1 MFLSTVNGRYWVELV
16 DQVTADWESLRM
28 NHGIAKEFREA
39 MRSRTVVPSVAL
51 ASARFFSLRNRNA
64 DPVSTAMTLKGRV
77 QIGLGRSNQSP
88 FPEFV
93 QDYSDPGQLPRRG
106 VHHEL
111 LPAQADRFQRLA
123 SAFRPLIEAGAG
135 VWLTTRRHR
144 FNDHRSNDSYC
155 SALGSLSGYPKKSG
169 MVTVIR

>member
-39 MRSRTVVPSVAL
+39 MRCRTVIPSVAP

-64 DPVSTAMTLKGRV
+64 DPVSTAMTFKG
-77 QIGLGRSNQSP
+77 QMQTGLGRSNRSP

-93 QDYSDPGQLPRRG
+93 QDYTILANYHG
-106 VHHEL
+106 VEFTTSCYPHR
-111 LPAQADRFQRLA
+111 QVG
-123 SAFRPLIEAGAG
+123 FRA
-135 VWLTTRRHR
+135 
-144 FNDHRSNDSYC
+144 
-155 SALGSLSGYPKKSG
+155 
-169 MVTVIR
+169 

>member
-28 NHGIAKEFREA
+28 NHGIAREFREA
-39 MRSRTVVPSVAL
+39 LRCRMVLPPVAL

-64 DPVSTAMTLKGRV
+64 DPVSTAKTFKGRV

-93 QDYSDPGQLPRRG
+93 QDYTILATYLG
-106 VHHEL
+106 VE
-111 LPAQADRFQRLA
+111 F
-123 SAFRPLIEAGAG
+123 
-135 VWLTTRRHR
+135 TTSCYPHR
-144 FNDHRSNDSYC
+144 QF
-155 SALGSLSGYPKKSG
+155 GY
-169 MVTVIR
+169 RA